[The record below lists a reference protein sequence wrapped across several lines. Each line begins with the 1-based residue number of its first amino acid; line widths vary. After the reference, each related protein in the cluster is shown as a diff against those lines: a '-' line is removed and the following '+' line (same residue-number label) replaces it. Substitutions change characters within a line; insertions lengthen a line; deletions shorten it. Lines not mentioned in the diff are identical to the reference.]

1 MNITKLSS
9 KLKEHFAFHLSRMKC
24 LSYLI
29 FALIDFK
36 SVSLSRLA
44 QKVPADSIDSAYKRL
59 QRFIKQVRFPSNK
72 LAHLILAFSRIDKA
86 IPFRLIFDRTN
97 WKLGSK
103 HINIL
108 FLSVAC
114 ERLAIPLFFTF
125 LKDKKSGNS
134 NQQDRIT
141 LLQKFIKTFGKKK
154 IEVILGDREFI
165 GFQWLAYLVREKI
178 DFCVRLK
185 EGWQK
190 VSTSTGQ
197 MVEVKKCFKGLK
209 KGQVKCLGVRKLGVG
224 KNAVYCSITGMRNEK
239 EAWVI
244 VAHSE
249 NLSEPCEL
257 YRDRWQIET
266 MFRVMKTGG
275 FNLEDT
281 HVTEPER
288 LECLIGIVSMAY
300 ALCYHLGKW
309 AAQKEPQKP
318 KKHGYFPKTIIKR
331 GMEAFSRAIALITIK
346 PSYFRQLM
354 RIAFSNIRLSKKSFV
369 L

>member
-1 MNITKLSS
+1 MKITQLSS
-9 KLKEHFAFHLSRMKC
+9 KLKQHFAFHLSRTEC
-24 LSYLI
+24 LSYFI

-44 QKVPADSIDSAYKRL
+44 QKIPAPKIDSAYKRL
-59 QRFIKQVRFPSNK
+59 QRFIKKVSFPPNK
-72 LAHLILAFSRIDKA
+72 LAYLILAFARINKS

-108 FLSVAC
+108 FLSIAC
-114 ERLAIPLFFTF
+114 ERLAIPIFFIF
-125 LKDKKSGNS
+125 LKGKKSGNS

-165 GFQWLAYLVREKI
+165 GFKWLTYLVKENI
-178 DFCVRLK
+178 AFCVRIK

-197 MVEVKKCFKGLK
+197 MVEVKKCFRGLK
-209 KGQVKCLGVRKLGVG
+209 KGQVRSLGLRKLGVD
-224 KNAVYCSITGMRNEK
+224 KNAVYCHITGMRNEK
-239 EAWVI
+239 GDWVI
-244 VAHSE
+244 VAHSDR
-249 NLSEPCEL
+249 LSEPCEL

-281 HVTEPER
+281 HITEAKR

-309 AAQKEPQKP
+309 VVQKEPQKL
-318 KKHGYFPKTIIKR
+318 KKHGYYPKTVVKR
-331 GMEAFSRAIALITIK
+331 GMEEFSRAIALITIK
-346 PSYFRQLM
+346 PSYFKQLL
-354 RIAFSNIRLSKKSFV
+354 RIVFSNIRLTKQFIV